1 MWDHTGWF
9 RLAETG
15 NDKSYKWI
23 RRGWGRVSRP
33 FFNMWEMNFC
43 NELQF
48 SHKYT
53 IIRQRFLG
61 VMKCMDSRKESGMF
75 SDNLIELRKI
85 HKMSQEELAERL
97 QVSRQTISKYETG
110 ESLPDIDKCKQLADI
125 FNVSLDDLVNYEK
138 VIDDVGIPPRGKH
151 LFGTVKVGEKGQ
163 IVIPAKAR
171 KIFHIE
177 TGDRL
182 IVLGDETQGIAL
194 VNEKEFLNMMKQL
207 RKDK

>member
-1 MWDHTGWF
+1 ML
-9 RLAETG
+9 RLLFDTQVM
-15 NDKSYKWI
+15 NL
-23 RRGWGRVSRP
+23 RR
-33 FFNMWEMNFC
+33 
-43 NELQF
+43 ELQF
-48 SHKYT
+48 RHKYI
-53 IIRQRFLG
+53 IIRQRISEIR
-61 VMKCMDSRKESGMF
+61 KRMDSRKESGMF
-75 SDNLIELRKI
+75 SDNLIELRKL
-85 HKMSQEELAERL
+85 HKMSQEELAEQL

-151 LFGTVKVGEKGQ
+151 LFGIVKVGEKGQ

-194 VNEKEFLNMMKQL
+194 VNEKEFLNMMKQI